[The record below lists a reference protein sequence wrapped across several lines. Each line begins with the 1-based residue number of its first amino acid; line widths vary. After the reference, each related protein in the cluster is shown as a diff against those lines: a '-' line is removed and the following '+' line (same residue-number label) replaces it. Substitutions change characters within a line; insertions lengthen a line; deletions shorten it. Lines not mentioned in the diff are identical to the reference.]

1 MLEFAKGCD
10 YALQMVDEILNTLT
24 RGEHSKTVNLIEER
38 KKLQEEEERQKKLQ
52 EELSTEWNYV
62 TSLSFTPGDGSSN
75 SQPTES
81 PADDIDFDAVR
92 SLSELGIDTS
102 FVDEF
107 EQESKKR
114 YVDTCCAKCNHIF
127 VNVIQ
132 TIVNTLV
139 NLT

>member
-38 KKLQEEEERQKKLQ
+38 KKLQEEEEKQKKIQ
-52 EELSTEWNYV
+52 EELSTEWNYI
-62 TSLSFTPGDGSSN
+62 TSLNLAPGDENSS
-75 SQPTES
+75 SQSAET

-114 YVDTCCAKCNHIF
+114 
-127 VNVIQ
+127 
-132 TIVNTLV
+132 
-139 NLT
+139 